1 VNLLEA
7 PKMSNKGNFSQA
19 MREILGLDSSQDKMR
34 VNEEPAASPDNR
46 ENHTAANQTPAE
58 PTSNDRLNQDFS
70 QAFNQSAQNTQ
81 NMGSTHTYQNN
92 NDAYNKQQTNTNYEE
107 PAFFDKPGYGQSSQ
121 GGFSD
126 NFNGDAGRMNNN
138 FGNGG
143 GGGNGNGNSGNGM
156 GPNEPY
162 NEDEVGTT
170 IITRNTIIEGNIK
183 SFENIELNG
192 KVKGKIDTTKN
203 VGVSGFVQGDIE
215 ATDILL
221 EGAQIKGNISSK
233 GALLMDK
240 DTLLV
245 GDIAAQNT
253 RVDGKI
259 KGEVNIG
266 GNGEF
271 LSNSVVVGNIT
282 VSNFYVQYG
291 ARMQGYINTNFSK
304 NEEDS
309 IFGQIVGS

>member
-1 VNLLEA
+1 
-7 PKMSNKGNFSQA
+7 MSNKGNFSQA
-19 MREILGLDSSQDKMR
+19 MREILGLDPSQEQAK
-34 VNEEPAASPDNR
+34 VNEETGAIPEVEGVNIEAGSTSEEPA
-46 ENHTAANQTPAE
+46 
-58 PTSNDRLNQDFS
+58 SNDRLNQDFN
-70 QAFNQSAQNTQ
+70 QAFNQTSAHNTKS
-81 NMGSTHTYQNN
+81 MGE
-92 NDAYNKQQTNTNYEE
+92 QTNRESGTYGSSENLNTEE
-107 PAFFDKPGYGQSSQ
+107 PAFFDRPGYGQSSQ
-121 GGFSD
+121 NTFSGKFAAD
-126 NFNGDAGRMNNN
+126 ATKFNNAFNGANPGS
-138 FGNGG
+138 
-143 GGGNGNGNSGNGM
+143 GNSGADS
-156 GPNEPY
+156 Y
-162 NEDEVGTT
+162 NDDEVGTT
-170 IITRNTIIEGNIK
+170 IITRNTIVEGNIK

-245 GDIAAQNT
+245 GDVEAQNT

-309 IFGQIVGS
+309 IFGQIVSN

>member
-1 VNLLEA
+1 
-7 PKMSNKGNFSQA
+7 MSNKGNFSQA
-19 MREILGLDSSQDKMR
+19 MREILGIDSSQEKGK
-34 VNEEPAASPDNR
+34 VNGETDSPS
-46 ENHTAANQTPAE
+46 ENTGNYAAANQTPEE
-58 PTSNDRLNQDFS
+58 PTNNDRLNQDFS
-70 QAFNQSAQNTQ
+70 QAFNQSPQSTQSAQDTQ
-81 NMGSTHTYQNN
+81 SMGAHTNQS
-92 NDAYNKQQTNTNYEE
+92 NDTYNHQRVNTNSEE
-107 PAFFDKPGYGQSSQ
+107 PAFFDRPGYGQSAQNSFS
-121 GGFSD
+121 GNFAADSTKFNNGF
-126 NFNGDAGRMNNN
+126 
-138 FGNGG
+138 GG
-143 GGGNGNGNSGNGM
+143 GGNSGNGI
-156 GPNEPY
+156 GVNEPY
-162 NEDEVGTT
+162 KEEEVGTT
-170 IITRNTIIEGNIK
+170 IITRNTIVEGNIK

-203 VGVSGFVQGDIE
+203 VGVSGFVQGDII

-245 GDIAAQNT
+245 GDVEAQNT

-309 IFGQIVGS
+309 IFGQIVSN

>member
-1 VNLLEA
+1 
-7 PKMSNKGNFSQA
+7 MSNKGNFSQA
-19 MREILGLDSSQDKMR
+19 MREILGIDSSQDKGK
-34 VNEEPAASPDNR
+34 VNEENVSASENNTGYTAENQIPIEPAG
-46 ENHTAANQTPAE
+46 
-58 PTSNDRLNQDFS
+58 NDRLNQDFS
-70 QAFNQSAQNTQ
+70 QAFKQSAQNTQ
-81 NMGSTHTYQNN
+81 NTGNYSGPNLN
-92 NDAYNKQQTNTNYEE
+92 NDTYNQQRMHTNNEE
-107 PAFFDKPGYGQSSQ
+107 PAFFDKPGFGQSSQ
-121 GGFSD
+121 
-126 NFNGDAGRMNNN
+126 NN
-138 FGNGG
+138 FSGSFAADSTKFNNGFGG
-143 GGGNGNGNSGNGM
+143 GGDSGNNGT
-156 GPNEPY
+156 GSNEPY
-162 NEDEVGTT
+162 HDSEGEVGTT
-170 IITRNTIIEGNIK
+170 IITRNTIVEGNIK

-221 EGAQIKGNISSK
+221 EGAQIKGNINSK

-245 GDIAAQNT
+245 GDVAAQNT

>member
-1 VNLLEA
+1 
-7 PKMSNKGNFSQA
+7 MSNRGNFSQA
-19 MREILGLDSSQDKMR
+19 MREILGLDPSQDKAKANDE
-34 VNEEPAASPDNR
+34 VTKASESNENYVSEDQISEEPIN
-46 ENHTAANQTPAE
+46 
-58 PTSNDRLNQDFS
+58 NDRLNQDFNK
-70 QAFNQSAQNTQ
+70 AFKQSTQETKNIENQSN
-81 NMGSTHTYQNN
+81 QNN
-92 NDAYNKQQTNTNYEE
+92 YTYNQQQVNNNNEE
-107 PAFFDKPGYGQSSQ
+107 PAFFDKPGYGQATQNNPS
-121 GGFSD
+121 G
-126 NFNGDAGRMNNN
+126 NN
-138 FGNGG
+138 FEANTAKLDNGFG
-143 GGGNGNGNSGNGM
+143 GGNSGNGF
-156 GPNEPY
+156 GGGNSGNGFGDNQPY
-162 NEDEVGTT
+162 DNDEVGTT

-221 EGAQIKGNISSK
+221 EGAQIKGSISSK

-245 GDIAAQNT
+245 GDVEAQNT

-309 IFGQIVGS
+309 IFGQIVGN

>member
-1 VNLLEA
+1 
-7 PKMSNKGNFSQA
+7 MSNKGNFSQA
-19 MREILGLDSSQDKMR
+19 MREILGMDFSQDKPK
-34 VNEEPAASPDNR
+34 VNTGTDAALDNKESYHVANETPEEPVN
-46 ENHTAANQTPAE
+46 
-58 PTSNDRLNQDFS
+58 NDRLNQDFS
-70 QAFNQSAQNTQ
+70 QAFNQNTQSSQNTQ
-81 NMGSTHTYQNN
+81 NTQNIES
-92 NDAYNKQQTNTNYEE
+92 QTNESDNTYNQQQENKNDEE
-107 PAFFDKPGYGQSSQ
+107 PAFFERPSYGQSSQ
-121 GGFSD
+121 NSFSGNLNAD
-126 NFNGDAGRMNNN
+126 STKYNNN
-138 FGNGG
+138 FGGG
-143 GGGNGNGNSGNGM
+143 DNSGNGV
-156 GPNEPY
+156 GSNEPY
-162 NEDEVGTT
+162 NEGEVGTT
-170 IITRNTIIEGNIK
+170 IITRNTIVEGNIK

-221 EGAQIKGNISSK
+221 EGAQIKGCISSK

-245 GDIAAQNT
+245 GDVEAQNT

-259 KGEVNIG
+259 KGEVNVG

-304 NEEDS
+304 NEEDN
-309 IFGQIVGS
+309 IFGQIVSN

>member
-1 VNLLEA
+1 
-7 PKMSNKGNFSQA
+7 MSNKGNFSQA
-19 MREILGLDSSQDKMR
+19 MREILGMDSSQDKAK
-34 VNEEPAASPDNR
+34 VNEEAGAATDNT
-46 ENHTAANQTPAE
+46 ENYMAANRTPEE
-58 PTSNDRLNQDFS
+58 PTNNDRLNQDFS
-70 QAFNQSAQNTQ
+70 QAFNQSTQNTQ
-81 NMGSTHTYQNN
+81 STQSTQNTQSMGARTNQSNDTYN
-92 NDAYNKQQTNTNYEE
+92 QQRANTNFEE
-107 PAFFDKPGYGQSSQ
+107 PAFFDRPGYGQSTQNSFS
-121 GGFSD
+121 GNFAADSTRFNNGF
-126 NFNGDAGRMNNN
+126 
-138 FGNGG
+138 GG
-143 GGGNGNGNSGNGM
+143 GGNSGNGI
-156 GPNEPY
+156 GSNEPDK
-162 NEDEVGTT
+162 EEEVGTT
-170 IITRNTIIEGNIK
+170 IITRNTIVEGNIK

-203 VGVSGFVQGDIE
+203 VGVSGFVQGDII

-245 GDIAAQNT
+245 GDVEAQNT

-309 IFGQIVGS
+309 IFGQIVSN

>member
-1 VNLLEA
+1 
-7 PKMSNKGNFSQA
+7 MSNKGNFSQA
-19 MREILGLDSSQDKMR
+19 MREILGLDSSQDKQK
-34 VNEEPAASPDNR
+34 NSEEFKTETQN
-46 ENHTAANQTPAE
+46 TAAAGTEQST
-58 PTSNDRLNQDFS
+58 DRLNKDFS
-70 QAFNQSAQNTQ
+70 QSFNHDPSVGSAQSEQFNNT
-81 NMGSTHTYQNN
+81 
-92 NDAYNKQQTNTNYEE
+92 YNQETAEKAASGNEE
-107 PAFFDKPGYGQSSQ
+107 PAFFDKPGYSGENQSTFTGNFKADSAKFTEDFKNTAGDGTGGQD
-121 GGFSD
+121 FY
-126 NFNGDAGRMNNN
+126 
-138 FGNGG
+138 
-143 GGGNGNGNSGNGM
+143 
-156 GPNEPY
+156 E
-162 NEDEVGTT
+162 EEEVGTT
-170 IITRNTIIEGNIK
+170 IITRNTVIEGNIK

-192 KVKGKIDTTKN
+192 KVKGRIDTTKN
-203 VGVSGFVQGDIE
+203 VGVSGFVQGDIQ

-221 EGAQIKGNISSK
+221 EGAQIKGNINSK

-245 GDIAAQNT
+245 GDVAAQNT

-309 IFGQIVGS
+309 IFGQIAASN

>member
-1 VNLLEA
+1 
-7 PKMSNKGNFSQA
+7 MSNKGNFSQA
-19 MREILGLDSSQDKMR
+19 MREILGIDSSHDEAKEGVEATAGKAQEESHIEEQ
-34 VNEEPAASPDNR
+34 VN
-46 ENHTAANQTPAE
+46 TG
-58 PTSNDRLNQDFS
+58 RLNQDF
-70 QAFNQSAQNTQ
+70 NQSFNE
-81 NMGSTHTYQNN
+81 SSR
-92 NDAYNKQQTNTNYEE
+92 AYGAEEKKVNPDNSSRERNEE
-107 PAFFDKPGYGQSSQ
+107 PAFFDRPEYGQKSNNT
-121 GGFSD
+121 FSGNYAAD
-126 NFNGDAGRMNNN
+126 SNKFNNAFN
-138 FGNGG
+138 
-143 GGGNGNGNSGNGM
+143 GGNGNGPGN
-156 GPNEPY
+156 PNDRYGDEG
-162 NEDEVGTT
+162 EVGTT
-170 IITRNTIIEGNIK
+170 IITRNTIVEGNIK

-192 KVKGKIDTTKN
+192 KVKGTIDTTKN
-203 VGVSGFVQGDIE
+203 VGVSGFVQGDII

-245 GDIAAQNT
+245 GDVEAQNT

-304 NEEDS
+304 SEEEN
-309 IFGQIVGS
+309 IFGQITSN

>member
-1 VNLLEA
+1 
-7 PKMSNKGNFSQA
+7 MSNKGNFSQA
-19 MREILGLDSSQDKMR
+19 MREILGIDSSHDEAKESVEAAAGKAQEESHIEEQ
-34 VNEEPAASPDNR
+34 VN
-46 ENHTAANQTPAE
+46 TG
-58 PTSNDRLNQDFS
+58 RLNQDFN
-70 QAFNQSAQNTQ
+70 QAFNESSRAYGAEEKKTEPDNTAR
-81 NMGSTHTYQNN
+81 NSNE
-92 NDAYNKQQTNTNYEE
+92 EE
-107 PAFFDKPGYGQSSQ
+107 PAFFDKPNYGQKSNNT
-121 GGFSD
+121 FSGNYTAD
-126 NFNGDAGRMNNN
+126 SNKFNNAFNASN
-138 FGNGG
+138 
-143 GGGNGNGNSGNGM
+143 GGNGDSGS
-156 GPNEPY
+156 PNDRYSEG
-162 NEDEVGTT
+162 EVGTT
-170 IITRNTIIEGNIK
+170 IITRNTIVEGNIK

-192 KVKGKIDTTKN
+192 KVKGTIDTTKN
-203 VGVSGFVQGDIE
+203 VGVSGYVQGDIV

-245 GDIAAQNT
+245 GDVEAQNT

-304 NEEDS
+304 SEEENM
-309 IFGQIVGS
+309 FGQITGNQ

>member
-1 VNLLEA
+1 
-7 PKMSNKGNFSQA
+7 MSNKGNFSQA
-19 MREILGLDSSQDKMR
+19 MREILGIDSSQDKGK
-34 VNEEPAASPDNR
+34 VNEETAAVP
-46 ENHTAANQTPAE
+46 ENSEEYMAANQTPTE
-58 PTSNDRLNQDFS
+58 PAGNDRLNQDFS
-70 QAFNQSAQNTQ
+70 QAFKQSAPQNTQ
-81 NMGSTHTYQNN
+81 NMGAYSNPNPN
-92 NDAYNKQQTNTNYEE
+92 NDTYNQQRANTNNEE
-107 PAFFDKPGYGQSSQ
+107 PAFFDKPGFGQSSQ
-121 GGFSD
+121 NTFSGNFAADSTKFNNGF
-126 NFNGDAGRMNNN
+126 
-138 FGNGG
+138 GG
-143 GGGNGNGNSGNGM
+143 GGNSGNGM

-170 IITRNTIIEGNIK
+170 IITRNTIVEGNIK

-221 EGAQIKGNISSK
+221 EGAQIKGNINSK

-245 GDIAAQNT
+245 GDVAAQNT

>member
-1 VNLLEA
+1 
-7 PKMSNKGNFSQA
+7 MSNKGNFSQA
-19 MREILGLDSSQDKMR
+19 MREILGIDSTQDEAKESVEDTAGTR
-34 VNEEPAASPDNR
+34 QEESHIDEQLN
-46 ENHTAANQTPAE
+46 
-58 PTSNDRLNQDFS
+58 SGRLNQDF
-70 QAFNQSAQNTQ
+70 NQSFNK
-81 NMGSTHTYQNN
+81 GSK
-92 NDAYNKQQTNTNYEE
+92 AYGSEEQKANPDNSARETREE
-107 PAFFDKPGYGQSSQ
+107 PAFFDKPEYGQKQNNSFS
-121 GGFSD
+121 GNFEADSNKFNNGFSG
-126 NFNGDAGRMNNN
+126 GDSH
-138 FGNGG
+138 
-143 GGGNGNGNSGNGM
+143 NSADTNDRYGDG
-156 GPNEPY
+156 
-162 NEDEVGTT
+162 EVGTT
-170 IITRNTIIEGNIK
+170 IITRNTIVEGNIK

-192 KVKGKIDTTKN
+192 KVKGRIDTTKN

-245 GDIAAQNT
+245 GDVEAQNT

-304 NEEDS
+304 TEEDN
-309 IFGQIVGS
+309 IFGQITSN